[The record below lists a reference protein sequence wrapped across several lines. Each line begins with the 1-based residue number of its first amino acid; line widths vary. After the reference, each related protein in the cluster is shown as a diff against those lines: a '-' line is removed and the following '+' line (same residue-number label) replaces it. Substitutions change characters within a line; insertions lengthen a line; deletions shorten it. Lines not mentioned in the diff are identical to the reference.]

1 MQIPDY
7 PPAFQTPL
15 SKILTFALLYQ
26 DWRRGKKTAAEEK
39 LEVESEEKPDCKSF
53 LSTLSKLCFRQKCR
67 TFNIEIELE
76 GFTGKESSAERKNG
90 ISCQEHQLD
99 NKPVELSSSV

>member
-39 LEVESEEKPDCKSF
+39 LEVEREEK
-53 LSTLSKLCFRQKCR
+53 LGT
-67 TFNIEIELE
+67 
-76 GFTGKESSAERKNG
+76 
-90 ISCQEHQLD
+90 
-99 NKPVELSSSV
+99 